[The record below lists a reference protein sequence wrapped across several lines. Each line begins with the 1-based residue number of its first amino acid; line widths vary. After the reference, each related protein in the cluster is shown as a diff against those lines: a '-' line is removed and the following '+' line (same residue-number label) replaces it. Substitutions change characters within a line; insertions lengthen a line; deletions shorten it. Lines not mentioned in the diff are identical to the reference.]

1 MPQKCTYA
9 NNTQTTCN
17 IGLLTKKDKQH
28 SRSAFPLKANR
39 MRWGRLQDMV
49 VTTKGLAWHMRRGSW
64 SIRLVHYKKKR
75 NHKVGAQVDNT
86 HKVETRKNYAE
97 HEPNKSSQF
106 KDTEKAQVVEKW
118 REASRKIRGTTLIV
132 VQRQQPDRIT
142 WSTCTWWLDSWD
154 KD

>member
-75 NHKVGAQVDNT
+75 NHKVGAPSRQYPQSGNKEKLRWTWAEQKQSIQRHRKSTGSREVKKSFKKDKRDYIDSRAEAAAGQDNL
-86 HKVETRKNYAE
+86 KYLYLVTR
-97 HEPNKSSQF
+97 
-106 KDTEKAQVVEKW
+106 
-118 REASRKIRGTTLIV
+118 
-132 VQRQQPDRIT
+132 
-142 WSTCTWWLDSWD
+142 
-154 KD
+154 